1 MKKAL
6 KLLSISLL
14 AVSVVA
20 GGGCSSGDGD
30 KKPTQPGATLT
41 LSISKSS
48 ILADGK
54 DATQLSVYYSAT
66 QEDVTSKAELY
77 VNDTPLTSS
86 TFTTTTAGS
95 YTFKAVYEGVTSNQ
109 VTATAVSGETADG
122 ITLTASKTTIYADG
136 GDFALL
142 TLKTADGADV
152 TAQGS
157 FYANGE
163 PIEGNRFSSSKSALV
178 PVTVT
183 AKFNGLDVKNSVSIL
198 ASNSVSFTN
207 RVLLEDVTKTNC
219 KYCPL
224 IINLI
229 EELRKDTDPRVVPFS
244 IHNFQSDIYTGYYS
258 ESTRTQADAFY
269 DFMAVANK
277 SEAPAPLAYANRN
290 TTKLQQDNVKAE
302 DLRVMALNGPQD
314 VALTLESSLE
324 GSTLSVKTTVGS
336 KKNFSGKIVVVLV
349 ESGIYANQQTMGY
362 IEMYRIMR
370 QYAPSI
376 EGEPKTFTANT
387 PVTYSTTFNLS
398 DLKVVS
404 SANCEVIAFV
414 TDDADGLCENVQ
426 FAKLGE
432 VKSY

>member
-1 MKKAL
+1 M
-6 KLLSISLL
+6 
-14 AVSVVA
+14 
-20 GGGCSSGDGD
+20 
-30 KKPTQPGATLT
+30 
-41 LSISKSS
+41 
-48 ILADGK
+48 
-54 DATQLSVYYSAT
+54 SVYYSAT

>member
-1 MKKAL
+1 M
-6 KLLSISLL
+6 
-14 AVSVVA
+14 
-20 GGGCSSGDGD
+20 
-30 KKPTQPGATLT
+30 
-41 LSISKSS
+41 
-48 ILADGK
+48 
-54 DATQLSVYYSAT
+54 
-66 QEDVTSKAELY
+66 
-77 VNDTPLTSS
+77 
-86 TFTTTTAGS
+86 
-95 YTFKAVYEGVTSNQ
+95 
-109 VTATAVSGETADG
+109 
-122 ITLTASKTTIYADG
+122 
-136 GDFALL
+136 
-142 TLKTADGADV
+142 
-152 TAQGS
+152 TAQGT

-183 AKFNGLDVKNSVSIL
+183 AKFNGLDVEGSVAIL
-198 ASNSVSFTN
+198 ASTNVSFTN

-224 IINLI
+224 IIKVI
-229 EELRKDTDPRVVPFS
+229 EELRKDTDPRVVAFS
-244 IHNFQSDIYTGYYS
+244 IHNFRSDIYTGYYS

-269 DFMAVANK
+269 DFMSVANK
-277 SEAPAPLAYANRN
+277 SDAPAPLAYANRN
-290 TTKLQQDNVKAE
+290 KDKLDQTTIKAE

-349 ESGIYANQQTMGY
+349 ESGIYASQETMGN